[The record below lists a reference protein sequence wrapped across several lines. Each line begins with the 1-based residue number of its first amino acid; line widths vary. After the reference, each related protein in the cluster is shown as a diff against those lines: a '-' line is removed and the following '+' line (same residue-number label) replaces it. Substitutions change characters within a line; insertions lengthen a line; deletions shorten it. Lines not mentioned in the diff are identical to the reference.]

1 MEQGKNMKYRI
12 GIDLG
17 GTNMAAGIVDASYVV
32 LCHKSVKTRNN
43 GTPEEIAD
51 DMAALVHDLCND
63 FGINEGDIETVGIGI
78 PGSVSKDGIVEDAN
92 NIGFYHVPFEQMM
105 KDRLKLPVQTVND
118 ARAAAM
124 GEYLAGAGRG
134 SHTFQMLTIG
144 TGIGGALIVDGK
156 VLTGCN
162 GAAGEIGHMVIEQDG
177 LPCIC
182 GRKGCFEVYASASA
196 LKERMVRIVPESQES
211 LLFQLCEGQKEQLSG
226 KLLFAALKEQD
237 TLAKELFEEHIEYL
251 AEGIA
256 NVINIL
262 QPDMLCVGGGM
273 SEQGEALLAPLRAAV
288 AKKLYS
294 KHSKVQTELKAAEL
308 GNAAGMIGAA
318 YCR

>member
-1 MEQGKNMKYRI
+1 MKYRI

-17 GTNMAAGIVDASYVV
+17 GTNMAAGIVDETYAVP
-32 LCHKSVKTRNN
+32 CRKSIKTRKD

-51 DMAALVHDLCND
+51 DMAVLVHELCSE
-63 FGINEGDIETVGIGI
+63 FGIDEKDIETVGIGI

-92 NIGFYHVPFEQMM
+92 NIGFYYVPFEQMM
-105 KDRLKLPVQTVND
+105 RDRLAMPVQTVND

-144 TGIGGALIVDGK
+144 TGIGGAFIADGQ
-156 VLTGCN
+156 VFSGCN
-162 GAAGEIGHMVIEQDG
+162 GAAGEIGHMVIERGG
-177 LPCIC
+177 LPCSC
-182 GRKGCFEVYASASA
+182 GRRGCFEVYASASA
-196 LKERMVRIVPESQES
+196 LKERMMHIVPKRQDS
-211 LLFQLCEGQKEQLSG
+211 LLFQLCEGKKERLSG

-237 TLAKELFEEHIEYL
+237 ILAEELFAEHIEYL

-256 NVINIL
+256 NLINAL
-262 QPDMLCVGGGM
+262 QPDMLCIGGGM

-288 AKKLYS
+288 AEKIYS

-308 GNAAGMIGAA
+308 GNAAGIIGAA